1 MAAVI
6 LSAALHAMW
15 NYLLRRAGGSSTV
28 AALSIVAE
36 AVFLLPMAIVVL
48 VSSGGISWPGFLGAI
63 VVAAALALANY
74 AALMAAY
81 RRADMSL
88 AYPVAR
94 GGVFLFLPLLGFLV
108 FDERLDARGWLALSM
123 LVAGIMMLPLTR
135 FDREALGELGRHVRD
150 RALGFALLA
159 AVATAGYTVWDKYAI
174 QVHDTFLYF
183 AGYTILLGFWF
194 AIALARSPRIEVRDE
209 MRRHSMSILAIG
221 VLIAVSYL
229 LVLVALRDGTTTQV
243 LAVRQL
249 SIPIGVFLG
258 WRLLRESVTG
268 PRVMGSTLITVG
280 CVLAALIDPS

>member
-1 MAAVI
+1 
-6 LSAALHAMW
+6 MW

-108 FDERLDARGWLALSM
+108 FDERLDATGWLSLALI
-123 LVAGIMMLPLTR
+123 VGGIVFLPLRAFTR
-135 FDREALGELGRHVRD
+135 SSLGEMGRH
-150 RALGFALLA
+150 
-159 AVATAGYTVWDKYAI
+159 
-174 QVHDTFLYF
+174 
-183 AGYTILLGFWF
+183 
-194 AIALARSPRIEVRDE
+194 
-209 MRRHSMSILAIG
+209 
-221 VLIAVSYL
+221 
-229 LVLVALRDGTTTQV
+229 
-243 LAVRQL
+243 
-249 SIPIGVFLG
+249 
-258 WRLLRESVTG
+258 LRE
-268 PRVMGSTLITVG
+268 RFIR
-280 CVLAALIDPS
+280 